1 LDPHREDFS
10 ESLAAGFLQP
20 LEQSGWQVSALT
32 GTAFRWLALIS
43 WHYCRCSRHQIP
55 FKENEMTKP
64 STALIIGA
72 SRGLGLALT
81 GEYLK
86 RGWHV
91 IATVRDKKQH
101 TALHDLQSQV
111 GRRLEIEHIDITIA
125 AQIPPLRQRLDGH
138 QFDLLFV
145 NAGVSNNPD
154 ETISE
159 VSTEEFNRVMA
170 TNALAPLRVIE
181 QLINLVTPSG
191 QVGAMS
197 SELGSIE
204 QNTTGGWE
212 VYRASKA
219 ALNMLMRSLIARRAG
234 ERRTFMVVA
243 PGWVRTDMGG
253 SAAPLDIETSIP
265 AVVDAIHSRRHAGAL
280 SYFNYQNATLPW

>member
-1 LDPHREDFS
+1 
-10 ESLAAGFLQP
+10 
-20 LEQSGWQVSALT
+20 
-32 GTAFRWLALIS
+32 
-43 WHYCRCSRHQIP
+43 
-55 FKENEMTKP
+55 MTKP
-64 STALIIGA
+64 SSALIIGA

-81 GEYLK
+81 SEYLK

-91 IATVRDKKQH
+91 VATVRDNKQH
-101 TALHDLQSQV
+101 TALHDLQAQV
-111 GRRLEIEHIDITIA
+111 GNRLEIENIDIAFA
-125 AQIPPLRQRLDGH
+125 AQIPPLRNRLDKR

-145 NAGVSNNPD
+145 NAGVTNDPD
-154 ETISE
+154 ETVGE

-181 QLINLVTPSG
+181 QLIDLVTASG

-204 QNTTGGWE
+204 HNTARGWE

-219 ALNMLMRSLIARRAG
+219 ALHMLMRSLIARRAG
-234 ERRTFMVVA
+234 DRRTFMVVA

-253 SAAPLDIETSIP
+253 SAAPLDIEASIP
-265 AVVDAIHSRRHAGAL
+265 AVVDAIHSRRHAGKL
-280 SYFNYQNATLPW
+280 SFFNYQNATLPW